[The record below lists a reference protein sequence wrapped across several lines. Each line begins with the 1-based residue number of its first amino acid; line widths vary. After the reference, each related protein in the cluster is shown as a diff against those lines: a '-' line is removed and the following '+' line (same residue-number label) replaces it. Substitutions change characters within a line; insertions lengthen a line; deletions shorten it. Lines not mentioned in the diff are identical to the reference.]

1 VDRFEDRGSTP
12 LASTML
18 ISIVG
23 AALRFNSVMATRI
36 SSCESESN
44 LHHCFNCFVP
54 IRALQFFL
62 ESMQARSCLPFQIGA
77 LEDFVGLVMV
87 DEVTRTHGN

>member
-1 VDRFEDRGSTP
+1 MT
-12 LASTML
+12 
-18 ISIVG
+18 I
-23 AALRFNSVMATRI
+23 RI
-36 SSCESESN
+36 SSCESGSN

-62 ESMQARSCLPFQIGA
+62 ESMQAQTASLFQIGA